1 MADVT
6 LSKVNVP
13 PAQTWNYLKINGI
26 SLEVPAVTGGEGN
39 LPDRLTR
46 IETGIGDAATA
57 WIDSAVPEPRLIS
70 VPARTDLDEPILIE
84 VESDR
89 GELAS
94 TGVIVHEGAHA
105 TIVVVAADTERA
117 AAGMTDERAAQ
128 SGIEAVVAEPGKA
141 VPETDKPISAS
152 LLRISADRN
161 AKVDV
166 YEYVAVPTNC
176 RHIEGAAIEA
186 DDDASIEVHQYLL
199 GGGTVAAGLAVTQ
212 RGARSS
218 FKLDTHYLVHENE
231 LLDMNYV
238 ARVRGRNARTRIDAS
253 GVLSDGAEKTL
264 RDTIDLICG
273 CKGAKGDENETVVV
287 TGDNIVNRSL
297 PVILCDE
304 EDVQGNHG
312 ATIGSMSV
320 DQLQYLRDRGLTTD
334 EAEEL
339 FGRAVVDD
347 AALNAPVKAARD
359 AVLSRAAEL
368 IGDEAAADLIEIFE
382 NDQEV
387 GE

>member
-1 MADVT
+1 M
-6 LSKVNVP
+6 
-13 PAQTWNYLKINGI
+13 
-26 SLEVPAVTGGEGN
+26 
-39 LPDRLTR
+39 
-46 IETGIGDAATA
+46 
-57 WIDSAVPEPRLIS
+57 
-70 VPARTDLDEPILIE
+70 
-84 VESDR
+84 
-89 GELAS
+89 
-94 TGVIVHEGAHA
+94 
-105 TIVVVAADTERA
+105 VVAADTERA

-166 YEYVAVPTNC
+166 YEYVAVPTSC

-368 IGDEAAADLIEIFE
+368 IGDEAATDLIEIFE